1 MIKRFFLAL
10 FLTVIPAGAHQVDSV
25 ELEFA
30 QVDGAWRLEGL
41 LDIAYMLPE
50 SRGVE
55 DAPPLFRKDVM
66 AAPPET
72 HARYTREAEK
82 MMRKLLKLEYDGKE
96 LEWEIGFPDFGK
108 TPLVLP
114 PEEGGWALM
123 KAEITTP
130 ALPGPG
136 HLTAYWRDD
145 LESELIVIIKGEDM
159 IDLLPISSGMSAV
172 LLKVAEGENAPSAT
186 PTRAAQT
193 EGWIVSGFRHVV
205 PLGLDHLLFILGLF
219 LLAPRL
225 KPLLGQSLLFTLAH
239 SITLALAVF
248 GLISLPSRPVEI
260 LIAASIAWI
269 GIENLLVRK
278 LKPSRLYLVFAF
290 GLLHGLGF
298 AGVLLEKL
306 GGLSGKDL
314 ALPLIGFNLGVELA
328 QLAVLAAH
336 DDGELAHHLEAPP
349 IAGLGEIAD
358 MTDKMPGRAEDFPP
372 FEREEILVA
381 IGPCRQA
388 PRRLL
393 GDGDNV
399 ELHITPHCVLPSAIS
414 RV

>member
-1 MIKRFFLAL
+1 MIRRIFLAL
-10 FLTVIPAGAHQVDSV
+10 IFSAVTASAHQVDSV
-25 ELEFA
+25 ELELL
-30 QVDGAWRLEGL
+30 QTDGKWKLEGL

-55 DAPPLFRKDVM
+55 GAPPLFRKDVM
-66 AAPPET
+66 AGAPEE
-72 HARYTREAEK
+72 HERYTRVAEE
-82 MMRKLLKLEYDGKE
+82 MMRKLLKLEYNGKE
-96 LEWEIGFPDFGK
+96 LKWDIRFPDFEK

-123 KAEITTP
+123 KAEITAP
-130 ALPGPG
+130 ALSGPG
-136 HLTAYWRDD
+136 NLTAYWRDD
-145 LESELIVIIKGEDM
+145 LQSELIVIVEEAEM
-159 IDLLPISSGMSAV
+159 IGLFPISSGMSAV
-172 LLKVAEGENAPSAT
+172 LLKVPEGDIAPSAT
-186 PTRAAQT
+186 PTRTAQT
-193 EGWIVSGFRHVV
+193 ENWINSGFRHVV

-278 LKPSRLYLVFAF
+278 LKPSRLYLVFGF

-306 GGLSGKDL
+306 GDLSGKDL
-314 ALPLIGFNLGVELA
+314 ALPLIGFNVGVELA
-328 QLAVLAAH
+328 QLTVLAVAALLIWPLRKWTAKIQF
-336 DDGELAHHLEAPP
+336 GGSALIAL
-349 IAGLGEIAD
+349 AGLFWI
-358 MTDKMPGRAEDFPP
+358 
-372 FEREEILVA
+372 FERIFA
-381 IGPCRQA
+381 
-388 PRRLL
+388 
-393 GDGDNV
+393 
-399 ELHITPHCVLPSAIS
+399 
-414 RV
+414 